1 MYRTFL
7 FLLFLTMS
15 FLSGCGT
22 PVAVRSLSG
31 QLVTTQ
37 RAYAVSLHGYFAAVE
52 KFADAQ
58 VTIAETRIDEL
69 TAEINR
75 QYGTR
80 ASASIAATP
89 DQRQKIID
97 QLVKDVTAN
106 ANADAP
112 LKQKIAA
119 AVASLKKKN
128 QELDAAYQPIVAAS
142 AKLDEYI
149 RLKKADEAAISS
161 LVQTVGLN
169 SQKIPAIV
177 DAIVN
182 LTQDLTQTSANPQ
195 PQP

>member
-1 MYRTFL
+1 MNRTFP
-7 FLLFLTMS
+7 FLLFIAMS
-15 FLSGCGT
+15 FQTGCVT

-31 QLVTTQ
+31 QLLTTQ

-58 VTIAETRIDEL
+58 VTIAESRIDEL

-80 ASASIAATP
+80 ASASIAAATP
-89 DQRQKIID
+89 DQRQRIID
-97 QLVKDVTAN
+97 QLVKDVAAN

-142 AKLDEYI
+142 AKLDEFI

-161 LVQTVGLN
+161 LVQAVGLN
-169 SQKIPAIV
+169 SQKLPAIV

-182 LTQDLTQTSANPQ
+182 LTQDLTQTSLKAQ
-195 PQP
+195 P

>member
-1 MYRTFL
+1 MNRAFL
-7 FLLFLTMS
+7 FLLFLA
-15 FLSGCGT
+15 LSLLTGCGT

-31 QLVTTQ
+31 QLLTTQ
-37 RAYAVSLHGYFAAVE
+37 RAYAVSLHAYFAAVE

-58 VTIAETRIDEL
+58 VMIAESRIDEL

-80 ASASIAATP
+80 ASASLAAATP

-97 QLVKDVTAN
+97 QLVKDVAAN

-142 AKLDEYI
+142 AKLDEFI

-161 LVQTVGLN
+161 LVQAVGLN
-169 SQKIPAIV
+169 SQKIPDIVNAI
-177 DAIVN
+177 IN

-195 PQP
+195 P

>member
-1 MYRTFL
+1 MIRTFL
-7 FLLFLTMS
+7 FLLFLAMS
-15 FLSGCGT
+15 FLTGCGT

-31 QLVTTQ
+31 QLVATQ
-37 RAYAVSLHGYFAAVE
+37 RAYAVSLHGYFAAIE

-58 VTIAETRIDEL
+58 VLIAQSRIDEL
-69 TAEINR
+69 TAEIDR

-80 ASASIAATP
+80 ASASIAAATP
-89 DQRQKIID
+89 DQRQRIID
-97 QLVKDVTAN
+97 QLVKDVAAN
-106 ANADAP
+106 ANADLP

-161 LVQTVGLN
+161 LAQAVGLN
-169 SQKIPAIV
+169 SQKLPAIV

-182 LTQDLTQTSANPQ
+182 ITQDLIQPSAKAQ
-195 PQP
+195 P